1 MQDICASQEVASSY
15 ENDIEYLKDELQ
27 RLDLIL
33 DLMVRRAASR
43 PDDPLRGMYISD
55 EEATHLLAE
64 DEHGPPEAEEEALYG
79 SSKALEALAAIETR
93 LHRSIEAGFEPA
105 LQRMA
110 RNLGLSRKEID
121 IIIFSASVEL
131 EAEYAKIFGY
141 LHDDLNRWRPS
152 PGLIIESIAAPE
164 KRIEM
169 RRLFLPGSALIRYGI
184 LEAADGARTSLSSG
198 LVLSPDVL
206 EFITGDGEQDGRERP
221 EDLAEGLFMQTAL
234 PEEVIRKAETLAERH
249 LQDDTAIGWIC
260 VIQGERGSGRR
271 ALADFICTGLGRRP
285 VAIDFGALDD
295 EEAVSEIR
303 KGFSRAAIRSAPVII
318 EGYDAS
324 GKDEGQKRARAA
336 LQKAL
341 ENFCGPAILCTSGPV
356 ELEGPLRARSHFI
369 EIHEADYAARRR
381 IWQEIIGSEIGSKSK
396 EIFASEIAARFRL
409 TPGRIMDAY
418 ASARKMAELDGRVR
432 AGEDDIF
439 TACRMES
446 SRILSSLARRIE
458 PQRRLEEVVLPPEKM
473 EQLREIESH
482 IRNRGRVYVDWG
494 FEKKLSLGRGLNVLF
509 SGSSGTGK
517 TMAAEALAREIGLDL
532 YKIDLSSVVS
542 KYIGETEKNLKK
554 IFDEAEES
562 NAILFFDE
570 ADALFGKRSDVK
582 DAHDRYANVE
592 ISYLLQKM
600 EEHEGIVI
608 LATNLSRNMDE
619 AFLRRMQFVVE
630 FPFPEEDYRLRI
642 WQSLLPDEAPV
653 GEDLDLEFLAGK
665 LALSGG
671 SIKNILV
678 AAAFLAAEDSG
689 VIGMKHL
696 VRAAWKEMRKIG
708 KVCSPVDFGDYYK
721 LIDAD

>member
-1 MQDICASQEVASSY
+1 MQDICAHQEVALSY
-15 ENDIEYLKDELQ
+15 EDDIEYLKDELQ

-33 DLMVRRAASR
+33 SLMVRRAGSR
-43 PDDPLRGMYISD
+43 SNDPLRGMYVSD
-55 EEATHLLAE
+55 EEAASLLAE
-64 DEHGPPEAEEEALYG
+64 DEHDPAGAEEESCYG
-79 SSKALEALAAIETR
+79 NRKAHEALAAIEIR

-110 RNLGLSRKEID
+110 RNLGLSREEID

-131 EAEYAKIFGY
+131 DPKYAKVFGY
-141 LHDDLNRWRPS
+141 LHDDLSRWRPS
-152 PGLIIESIAAPE
+152 AGLIIESISPFG
-164 KRIEM
+164 KRMEM
-169 RRLFLPGSALIRYGI
+169 IRLFLPGSALIRYGI
-184 LEAADGARTSLSSG
+184 LAAADGARLSLSSG
-198 LVLSPDVL
+198 LVLSQDVL
-206 EFITGDGEQDGRERP
+206 EFITGDGEQDGREIP
-221 EDLAEGLFMQTAL
+221 GASAEGLFMQAAL
-234 PEEVIRKAETLAERH
+234 PEEIIRRAEMLSEWH
-249 LQDDTAIGWIC
+249 LQDGTAKDWIC
-260 VIQGERGSGRR
+260 IIQGERGSGRR
-271 ALADFICTGLGRRP
+271 ALAEIICTGLGKQP
-285 VAIDFGALDD
+285 VVIDIKALDD
-295 EEAVSEIR
+295 EEGVSEIR
-303 KGFSRAAIRSAPVII
+303 KGFSRATIRSAPVII
-318 EGYDAS
+318 EGYDAL
-324 GKDEGQKRARAA
+324 GQDEGLKRARAA

-341 ENFCGPAILCTSGPV
+341 ENFCGPAILCTNSPV
-356 ELEGPLRARSHFI
+356 DLKGRLRARSYVI
-369 EIHEADYAARRR
+369 EIPAADYAARKR
-381 IWQEIIGSEIGSKSK
+381 IWQEIIGSEINSKSQ
-396 EIFASEIAARFRL
+396 EGLASEIAARFRL
-409 TPGRIMDAY
+409 TPGRMMDAY
-418 ASARKMAELDGRVR
+418 ASARKNAELDGRVR

-439 TACRMES
+439 MACRMES
-446 SRILSSLARRIE
+446 SRILSGLARRIE

-473 EQLREIESH
+473 ELLREIESH
-482 IRNRGRVYVDWG
+482 IRNRGLVYVDWG

-542 KYIGETEKNLKK
+542 KYIGETEKNLKR
-554 IFDEAEES
+554 IFDEAEQS

-608 LATNLSRNMDE
+608 LATNLSRNVDE
-619 AFLRRMQFVVE
+619 AFLRRMHFVVE
-630 FPFPEEDYRLRI
+630 FPFPEEDCRLLI
-642 WQSLLPDEAPV
+642 WRSLLPEEAPV
-653 GEDLDLEFLAGK
+653 DGDLDLDFLAGK

-696 VRAAWKEMRKIG
+696 VEAAWKEMRKIG
-708 KVCSPVDFGDYYK
+708 KVCSPQDFGDYYQ

>member
-1 MQDICASQEVASSY
+1 MQDICAHQDSALSY
-15 ENDIEYLKDELQ
+15 KNDIEYLKDELQ
-27 RLDLIL
+27 RLDLML
-33 DLMVRRAASR
+33 DLMVRRARSR
-43 PDDPLRGMYISD
+43 SDDPLRGMYVSD
-55 EEATHLLAE
+55 EEAASLLAK
-64 DEHGPPEAEEEALYG
+64 DKIDIVKEEALYG
-79 SSKALEALAAIETR
+79 SRNAREALAAIETR
-93 LHRSIEAGFEPA
+93 LHGSREAGFEPS

-110 RNLGLSRKEID
+110 RDLVLSREEID

-131 EAEYAKIFGY
+131 DPKYAKIFGY
-141 LHDDLNRWRPS
+141 LHDDLSRWRPS
-152 PGLIIESIAAPE
+152 PGLIIESLSAPE
-164 KRIEM
+164 ARMEM

-184 LEAADGARTSLSSG
+184 LATSDGARLSLSSG
-198 LVLSPDVL
+198 LVMSPDVL
-206 EFITGDGEQDGRERP
+206 ELITGEREQDGREIP
-221 EDLAEGLFMQTAL
+221 GASAKGVFMQTAL
-234 PEEVIRKAETLAERH
+234 PEEVIRKAEILAEKH
-249 LQDDTAIGWIC
+249 LQAGMAMGWIC

-271 ALADFICTGLGRRP
+271 ALADFICTVLGRRT
-285 VAIDFGALDD
+285 VVIDIEALDD
-295 EEAVSEIR
+295 EEALSEIR
-303 KGFSRAAIRSAPVII
+303 NGFSRAAIRSAPIII

-324 GKDEGQKRARAA
+324 GHDEGQKRARAA

-341 ENFCGPAILCTSGPV
+341 ENFCGPAILCAKGSV
-356 ELEGPLRARSHFI
+356 DLKGPLRARSHFI
-369 EIHEADYAARRR
+369 EIPPADYAARRR
-381 IWQEIIGSEIGSKSK
+381 IWQEIIGSGIDSKSR
-396 EIFASEIAARFRL
+396 ESLASEMAARFRL

-418 ASARKMAELDGRVR
+418 VSARKMAELDGRAR
-432 AGEDDIF
+432 PNEDDIF
-439 TACRMES
+439 IACRMES
-446 SRILSSLARRIE
+446 SRILSGLARRIE
-458 PQRRLEEVVLPPEKM
+458 PQRRLEEVVLPPERM
-473 EQLREIESH
+473 EQLREIKNY

-542 KYIGETEKNLKK
+542 KYIGETEKNLRK

-619 AFLRRMQFVVE
+619 AFLRRMHFVVE
-630 FPFPEEDYRLRI
+630 FPFPEEDCRLLI
-642 WQSLLPDEAPV
+642 WRSLLPEEAPV
-653 GEDLDLEFLAGK
+653 DGDLDLDFLAGK
-665 LALSGG
+665 LALAGG

-689 VIGMKHL
+689 VICMKHL